1 MWPGQTSVSFGQ
13 ILILSVPLVHNLS
26 LANTT
31 QVWQNATLVLMCAN
45 KCFVLPNSEFEFSTC
60 AQLKFGKTQLKFGKT
75 QLKFGK
81 TKLKFGK
88 TKLKFGKTQLKL
100 GKTQLKFKMSQLK
113 FAHIKTKVWRFPNH
127 R

>member
-1 MWPGQTSVSFGQ
+1 MWGVQTSVSFGQ

-31 QVWQNATLVLMCAN
+31 QVWHNATLFLACAN
-45 KCFVLPNSEFEFSTC
+45 KCFVLPNSEFEFFTC
-60 AQLKFGKTQLKFGKT
+60 AQLKFGKT

-88 TKLKFGKTQLKL
+88 TQLKFGKTQLK
-100 GKTQLKFKMSQLK
+100 FEMSQLK
-113 FAHIKTKVWRFPNH
+113 FAQAKY
-127 R
+127 

>member
-1 MWPGQTSVSFGQ
+1 MWGVQTSVSFGQ

-75 QLKFGK
+75 
-81 TKLKFGK
+81 
-88 TKLKFGKTQLKL
+88 KLKFGKTQLKF

-113 FAHIKTKVWRFPNH
+113 FAHCTL
-127 R
+127 